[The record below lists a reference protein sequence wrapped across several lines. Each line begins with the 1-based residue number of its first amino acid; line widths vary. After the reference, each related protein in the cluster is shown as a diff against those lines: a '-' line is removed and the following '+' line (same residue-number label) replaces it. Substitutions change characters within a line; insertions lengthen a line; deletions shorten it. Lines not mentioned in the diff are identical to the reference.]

1 MWYTIGVIDIVF
13 NQRRNKNDVDRISND
28 VTCTMGV
35 KCDCVI
41 YQ

>member
-13 NQRRNKNDVDRISND
+13 NQRRNKNDVDRIFND
-28 VTCTMGV
+28 VACTMGV